1 MHGTLPAMSAEHPPL
16 PAAGAVEA
24 GLASGPAITPMA
36 LVAAVVRA
44 YRHRGKDPLAAL
56 RLAQIPPESV
66 QNLRARVTARQM
78 EVVSAAAMQELDD
91 EALGWFRRPLPWGS
105 YGMLARASL
114 TSPDLGV
121 ALRRWCR
128 HHRLLTDDVTLSL
141 AVTGQVATL
150 SLAEHLD
157 LGAQREIC
165 LVYLLRNAHGLASW
179 YIDSRIA
186 LLEVALPFAA
196 PPHRDAYDTMFGS
209 PVRFGDGPARIR
221 FDARYLRQ
229 PLRRDEAA
237 LRQMLRRALPLAVL
251 QYRRD
256 RLLVQRVRQLLA
268 AQGPQAQ
275 NAQAL
280 AALLNI
286 SARTLHRQLKEEGA
300 SLQQLKD
307 DVRRERAVALL
318 HRTHRPIKQVAQ
330 EVGFRSEKSFIRAF
344 RGWTG
349 QAPAAFR
356 RLGGAPAEASAGL

>member
-1 MHGTLPAMSAEHPPL
+1 M
-16 PAAGAVEA
+16 PAARTSTSPARPA
-24 GLASGPAITPMA
+24 PSDLSTGPAVTPMA

-44 YRHRGKDPLAAL
+44 YRQYGKDPSGAL
-56 RLAQIPPESV
+56 HLAQITPESV
-66 QNLRARVTARQM
+66 RDPAARVTARQM
-78 EVVSAAAMQELDD
+78 EAVSAAAMQELDD

-128 HHRLLTDDVTLSL
+128 HHGLLTDDVVFSLSI
-141 AVTGQVATL
+141 TGQVATL
-150 SLAEHLD
+150 TLAEHQD
-157 LGAQREIC
+157 LGRQREIC

-186 LLEVALPFAA
+186 LLEVGLPFAA
-196 PPHRDAYDTMFGS
+196 PPHRDAYDTMFGTA
-209 PVRFGDGPARIR
+209 VQFGAAQAQIR

-268 AQGPQAQ
+268 TQGPQAQ
-275 NAQAL
+275 NADTL
-280 AALLNI
+280 AALLNV

-300 SLQQLKD
+300 SLQQIKD
-307 DVRRERAVALL
+307 EVRRERAVALL
-318 HRTHRPIKQVAQ
+318 HRTRRPIKQVAQ
-330 EVGFRSEKSFIRAF
+330 EVGFRNEKSFIRAF

-356 RLGGAPAEASAGL
+356 RLGGPAEA